1 MVRNIWIFCLERLD
15 QRYTEQWYHNIPK
28 TLQEEVTSRNLAFNV
43 ITVEGVQNSTTT
55 TAGAFLDFTD
65 TNYYKSTQLCKFI
78 EHMKDGR
85 VGKND
90 KILFTDFWNPCITQI
105 AYMRDLMD
113 QEWELHS
120 IVHAG
125 AYDPTDILGYK
136 MQKPWPWQA
145 ESSWFHSCDYNYYAT
160 DFHKD
165 MFIRNLNIAPDEQ
178 HRAVRSG
185 QPHGMIVDAMAQ
197 YADVQKDP
205 DNLVMWPHRYNADK
219 QPEIAEDLAQVFDL
233 VQVFKMV
240 ITQKLNLSKDE
251 YYQMLSR
258 SKIIFSCALHENLG
272 ISIMEGV
279 LAGVIP
285 VLPDR
290 CSYAEMYLP
299 EFKYPSSWTENLAA
313 YEQHRVD
320 VVDFISER
328 IHNREKYLHLL
339 DKQRKILIEHYLN
352 AGVMINNIVKE

>member
-1 MVRNIWIFCLERLD
+1 MNKPNIWIFALEPLD
-15 QRYTEQWYHNIPK
+15 SRYTMQWHQNIP
-28 TLQEEVTSRNLAFNV
+28 EVLAQAAGDKFTV
-43 ITVEGVQNSTTT
+43 IQLDGVQRTTQV
-55 TAGAFLDFTD
+55 TAGAFLNFSD
-65 TNYYKSTQLCKFI
+65 TNFWKSTQLCNFI
-78 EHMKDGR
+78 TQMDAGN
-85 VGKND
+85 VTTND
-90 KILFTDFWNPCITQI
+90 KILFTDAWNPCITQI
-105 AYMRDLMD
+105 AYMRDLMGQD
-113 QEWELHS
+113 WELHA
-120 IVHAG
+120 IWHAG

-145 ESSWFHSCDYNYYAT
+145 ESSWFHSCDYNYFAT

-165 MFIRNLNIAPDEQ
+165 MFLRNLKIDIDEQ
-178 HRAVRSG
+178 YRAVRSG
-185 QPHGMIVDAMAQ
+185 QPHGMIVDAMTQ
-197 YADVQKDP
+197 YAHVQKDP

-219 QPEIAEDLAQVFDL
+219 QPDIAEDLAEVFDL
-233 VQVFKMV
+233 CQVSRMV

-299 EFKYPSSWTENLAA
+299 EFKYPSAWTESVAA
-313 YEQHRVD
+313 YELHRAD
-320 VVDFISER
+320 VAEFISER
-328 IHNREKYLHLL
+328 IHNREKYLHAL
-339 DKQRKILIEHYLN
+339 DKQRKILIEQYLN
-352 AGVMINNIVKE
+352 AGVMIDNIVKE